1 MVESAIRNGA
11 SQASLEHLEGALI
24 DAFKS
29 GATKDDILTVIEL
42 KVAEHE
48 TAFQD
53 HMPGFPQDDRDKVY
67 TKLPEGLIDVP
78 TAAKKY
84 NMATGTLRVW
94 LRKGH
99 LTLRGRL
106 KAPATG
112 GGYLVVHEAE
122 LAEYVAGPRNRGGRP
137 RKT

>member
-1 MVESAIRNGA
+1 MVDLATKKGA
-11 SQASLEHLEGALI
+11 FQASLEHLEGALI
-24 DAFKS
+24 NAFNS

-42 KVAEHE
+42 KAAEHE
-48 TAFQD
+48 SAFQD
-53 HMPGFPQDDRDKVY
+53 RMPGIVANDQDTVY
-67 TKLPEGLIDVP
+67 TELPEGLIDVP

-112 GGYLVVHEAE
+112 GGYLVVREDE
-122 LAEYVAGPRNRGGRP
+122 LAEYVASPRNKGGRP